1 MDDCLFCR
9 IVRREVP
16 AEIVL
21 ETEKVLVFRDI
32 NPIAPIHLLLIPKK
46 HVNNIMDSQL
56 PEDQELAGEI
66 FRAVQMV
73 AAQTGLDSG
82 GFRTVVNYGPDSG
95 EMVHHLHLH
104 LIGGKKLVNRFG

>member
-1 MDDCLFCR
+1 MKDCIFCR
-9 IVRREVP
+9 IARREVP

-46 HVNNIMDSQL
+46 HVSNIMDSCL

-66 FRAVQMV
+66 FRAVQTA

-82 GFRTVVNYGPDSG
+82 GFRTVVNFGPDAG
-95 EMVHHLHLH
+95 ETVHHLHLH
-104 LIGGKKLVNRFG
+104 LIGGKKLVDHFG